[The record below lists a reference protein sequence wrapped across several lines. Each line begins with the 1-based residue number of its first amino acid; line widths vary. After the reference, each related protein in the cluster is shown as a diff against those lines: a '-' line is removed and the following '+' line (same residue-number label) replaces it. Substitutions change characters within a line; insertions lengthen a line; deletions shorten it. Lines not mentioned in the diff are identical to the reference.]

1 MLCLFLCMC
10 VHISMASSVSASM
23 LPYKL
28 FYDMSIWPVFAVI
41 TAGYIWSI
49 SLPFMTCLIW
59 TVSLSAMTS
68 IEYNLPSRTIY
79 DLPSIYDLHCCCLL
93 WTHIDALYR
102 TNYHLWSVSLHSMT
116 RLTVWVFYEL
126 IRFKIQNFPSPSCNM
141 LLCPICSMGSMAAH
155 ICIYDSYLLILWHVY
170 SINCNIWP
178 SMTLYYCLLWPICQ
192 CDCYLL
198 SLLVSML
205 KKYCFQLVH
214 PPCFS
219 FLWCFFFQNT
229 DSCFLCFYI

>member
-1 MLCLFLCMC
+1 MDPYRCL
-10 VHISMASSVSASM
+10 ISYKLPSMTCITTFYDPSDSVS
-23 LPYKL
+23 
-28 FYDMSIWPVFAVI
+28 
-41 TAGYIWSI
+41 
-49 SLPFMTCLIW
+49 
-59 TVSLSAMTS
+59 
-68 IEYNLPSRTIY
+68 
-79 DLPSIYDLHCCCLL
+79 
-93 WTHIDALYR
+93 
-102 TNYHLWSVSLHSMT
+102 
-116 RLTVWVFYEL
+116 FYEL

-141 LLCPICSMGSMAAH
+141 LLCPICSMGSMAAR

-214 PPCFS
+214 PPS
-219 FLWCFFFQNT
+219 FLSIIFVSKHWFLLPMLLYIGFYARW
-229 DSCFLCFYI
+229 SC

>member
-1 MLCLFLCMC
+1 MICLLYMTCIA
-10 VHISMASSVSASM
+10 VASYGPISM
-23 LPYKL
+23 PY
-28 FYDMSIWPVFAVI
+28 IVQ
-41 TAGYIWSI
+41 T
-49 SLPFMTCLIW
+49 
-59 TVSLSAMTS
+59 
-68 IEYNLPSRTIY
+68 TIY
-79 DLPSIYDLHCCCLL
+79 DLYHYTL
-93 WTHIDALYR
+93 WPV
-102 TNYHLWSVSLHSMT
+102 WQ
-116 RLTVWVFYEL
+116 WVFYEL

-141 LLCPICSMGSMAAH
+141 LLCPICSMGSMAAR

-219 FLWCFFFQNT
+219 FLWCFFFKILILA
-229 DSCFLCFYI
+229 SYASIYRILCSRRTRWMMKTMRTRYR

>member
-59 TVSLSAMTS
+59 TVSLPAMTS

-93 WTHIDALYR
+93 WTHTLTETAWMPCAIFLPCAEMR
-102 TNYHLWSVSLHSMT
+102 AHGKKSLCRVPAFQHTAKDPLPCACHDDSRQICKHTANVFKKNWFHSP
-116 RLTVWVFYEL
+116 
-126 IRFKIQNFPSPSCNM
+126 NF
-141 LLCPICSMGSMAAH
+141 
-155 ICIYDSYLLILWHVY
+155 
-170 SINCNIWP
+170 
-178 SMTLYYCLLWPICQ
+178 
-192 CDCYLL
+192 
-198 SLLVSML
+198 
-205 KKYCFQLVH
+205 F
-214 PPCFS
+214 
-219 FLWCFFFQNT
+219 
-229 DSCFLCFYI
+229 